1 MSLKE
6 NLLNANKEIVSLGL
20 VKLTWGNVSAR
31 QGKNILIKPS
41 GVKLQSLDYNDISE
55 VDFDNNLLKG
65 LKQSVDTPSH
75 IELYKSFKNVNAVV
89 HTHSKYATSF
99 AQAKVN
105 IPCLG
110 TTHAD
115 YFRYE
120 IPVVG
125 EAKDLENY
133 EKSTGESIVN
143 FFIENSIDP
152 LEVPAA
158 LCPGH
163 GVFAWGKTIEDAVKH
178 ALVLEL
184 VAEMSYNTMMI
195 LSCQDKQMQPINT
208 DISDKHFLRK
218 HGKEKYYGQ

>member
-6 NLLNANKEIVSLGL
+6 DLLNANKEIVSLGL
-20 VKLTWGNVSAR
+20 VKLTWGNVSVR

-41 GVKLQSLDYNDISE
+41 GVKLQNLDYNDMSE
-55 VDFDNNLLKG
+55 VDFDNNLVKG

-75 IELYKSFKNVNAVV
+75 IEVYKSFKNVNAVV

-99 AQAKVN
+99 AQAKTN
-105 IPCLG
+105 IPCIG

-143 FFIENSIDP
+143 FFTENSVDP

-163 GVFAWGKTIEDAVKH
+163 GVFAWGETIEEAVKH

-195 LSCQDKQMQPINT
+195 LSCKGKQVQPI
-208 DISDKHFLRK
+208 DSDVSDKHFLRK

>member
-143 FFIENSIDP
+143 FFIENSIDSMREHLTNVDNNETEIDLFP
-152 LEVPAA
+152 VVGEDRESYP
-158 LCPGH
+158 CSYCS
-163 GVFAWGKTIEDAVKH
+163 FQTICYD
-178 ALVLEL
+178 
-184 VAEMSYNTMMI
+184 
-195 LSCQDKQMQPINT
+195 Q
-208 DISDKHFLRK
+208 
-218 HGKEKYYGQ
+218 